1 MFSSLRRRHT
11 VAVAAVF
18 LAAALPVGATI
29 IIDPFTTGQL
39 LNASSRA
46 PGSIATQGPTLTN
59 SALNN
64 APLALGGQRELYY
77 RYLYGTSA
85 GSINTN
91 NDNFEAAAFRT
102 GTNGVAN
109 GLIVYDGA
117 GATTS
122 LGASGAV
129 GVANATN
136 FVDAAA
142 KVKQF
147 RFGAPDAFG
156 LGGIDLTEGGTN
168 DRIRIGAF
176 ADNQGVQLVLRF
188 FVDASNY
195 AEAIVNIPGSASFQY
210 NDYEVEFSNFTTV
223 GLNGPGQ
230 SVLSAFTGVNAITL
244 QLNGET
250 STDATFDFF
259 AATNAIPEPGT
270 YSLMGI
276 ALVGFGALRRRLK
289 S

>member
-1 MFSSLRRRHT
+1 MCIKFRRQQ
-11 VAVAAVF
+11 VATLAAV
-18 LAAALPVGATI
+18 LLSAVVPAGATI
-29 IIDPFTTGQL
+29 IIDPFTTSQL
-39 LNASSRA
+39 LNAPARPPA
-46 PGSIATQGPTLTN
+46 SIANQGATLT
-59 SALNN
+59 STALNN

-77 RYLYGTSA
+77 RALYGTSA

-109 GLIVYDGA
+109 GLFVYDGA
-117 GATTS
+117 TSTTA

-129 GVANATN
+129 TVPNATN
-136 FVDAAA
+136 FADAAN

-156 LGGIDLTEGGTN
+156 LGGVDLTEGNTN
-168 DRIRIGAF
+168 DRIRIGAY

-188 FVDASNY
+188 FVNATNY
-195 AEAIVNIPGSASFQY
+195 AEAILNIPGSASFQY
-210 NDYEVEFSNFTTV
+210 NPYEVKFSDFTAV

-230 SVLSAFTGVNAITL
+230 SIMDAFTGVNAITL

-270 YSLMGI
+270 YSLLGI
-276 ALVGFGALRRRLK
+276 GLVGFGALRRRIK